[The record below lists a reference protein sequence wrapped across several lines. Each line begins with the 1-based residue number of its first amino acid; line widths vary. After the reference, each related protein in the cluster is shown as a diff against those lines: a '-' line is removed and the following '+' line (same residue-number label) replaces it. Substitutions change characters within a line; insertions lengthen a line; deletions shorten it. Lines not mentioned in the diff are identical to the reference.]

1 MTENLFAQARA
12 WVLDELTALLPGL
25 PEEILSRVEVTPTKD
40 SAHGDM
46 ASNAA
51 MVAAKPAGKN
61 PRDIAAALAS
71 RLAARPGVA
80 KAEPAGPGFLNLTLE
95 PALLLAQVPVIL
107 AAGEAYGQ
115 GAGRGRVN
123 VEYVSAN
130 PTGPLHVGH
139 CRGAVV
145 GDALA
150 NLLAKAGYAVT
161 KEFYVNDAGAQVIAL
176 GRSVYVRYLEA
187 LGLSPEAYI
196 DTVTGGMQYGGAYLI
211 PIGAALAEKYGD
223 EFAET
228 PEAHWLDTFR
238 DFAVAQMLQLIRDDL
253 AALGVVH
260 DVFSSERALIAAG
273 GVERALRQLSER
285 GLIYEGVLEPPKGKT
300 PEDWEPREQTL
311 FRSTDFG
318 DDVDRPVRKS
328 DGSNTYFA
336 NDVAYHADKMARGF
350 TAMID
355 VWGADH
361 GGYVK
366 RMQAAVKALAGDTP
380 ARLDVLLCQIVRV
393 MKDGAPVRMSKRAG
407 TFVEL
412 RDLIDEVGPDAVRFI
427 MLMRKSDA
435 QMDFDLN
442 AAVAQT
448 RDNPV
453 FYVQYAHARCRS
465 VLRAAGIVDAGADL
479 SSLAAPEE
487 LALIRRLI
495 NWPRMVE
502 QAAEARE
509 PHRIAFYLYELA
521 GDFHALWNAGRGDAA
536 LRFIQAERP
545 VETAARIALVAA
557 TATVLRS
564 GFAVLG
570 VTPVEEM
577 R

>member
-25 PEEILSRVEVTPTKD
+25 PDEVLSRVEVTPTKD
-40 SAHGDM
+40 PAHGDM

-51 MVAAKPAGKN
+51 MVAAKAAGKP
-61 PRDIAAALAS
+61 PREIAAALAAT
-71 RLAARPGVA
+71 LAARPGVA
-80 KAEPAGPGFLNLTLE
+80 KAEPAGPGFLNLTLA
-95 PALLLAQVPVIL
+95 PDLLLAQLPVIL
-107 AAGEAYGQ
+107 AAGEGYGQ

-150 NLLAKAGYAVT
+150 NLLAKAGHQVT

-196 DTVTGGMQYGGAYLI
+196 DTVTGGMQYGGSYLI
-211 PIGAALAEKYGD
+211 PIGAALAEQYGD

-228 PEAHWLDTFR
+228 PEAHWLGTFR
-238 DFAVAQMLQLIRDDL
+238 DFAVARMLQLIREDL

-260 DVFSSERALIAAG
+260 DVFSSERALIADG
-273 GVERALRQLSER
+273 GVERALDALHAR

-336 NDVAYHADKMARGF
+336 NDVAYPADKMARGF

-361 GGYVK
+361 GGYVR
-366 RMQAAVKALAGDTP
+366 RMQAAVKALAGDSP

-393 MKDGAPVRMSKRAG
+393 VKDGAPVRMSKRAG

-465 VLRAAGIVDAGADL
+465 VLRAAGAVDARVEL
-479 SSLAAPEE
+479 SSLTAPEE

-495 NWPRMVE
+495 SWPRMVE

-521 GDFHALWNAGRGDAA
+521 GDFHALWNAGRGDVA

-545 VETAARIALVAA
+545 VETAARVALVAA